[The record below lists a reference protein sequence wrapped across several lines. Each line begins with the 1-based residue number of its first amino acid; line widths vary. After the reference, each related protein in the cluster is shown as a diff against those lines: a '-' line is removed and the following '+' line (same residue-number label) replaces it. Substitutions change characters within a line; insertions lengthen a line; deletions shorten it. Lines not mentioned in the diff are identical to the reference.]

1 VNKYWYFFATLPGLK
16 FGTAPPFSS
25 DEFLALCRNHL
36 SPDDYV
42 IVEGA
47 ASLSLEKGKAR
58 ASGSALLQQYVS
70 WDRSMRNELS
80 RLRARRLGTNEEASV
95 RDTDLSGDGSRVAS
109 NIFSIEDPLQA
120 ELFLERQRWNAVE
133 SMAAGSDF
141 QVDSI
146 VAYRIK
152 LDIAIRIDTF
162 ISETGRRNYMN
173 LYDEILSERSMGD
186 NV

>member
-1 VNKYWYFFATLPGLK
+1 
-16 FGTAPPFSS
+16 
-25 DEFLALCRNHL
+25 
-36 SPDDYV
+36 
-42 IVEGA
+42 
-47 ASLSLEKGKAR
+47 
-58 ASGSALLQQYVS
+58 
-70 WDRSMRNELS
+70 
-80 RLRARRLGTNEEASV
+80 
-95 RDTDLSGDGSRVAS
+95 
-109 NIFSIEDPLQA
+109 LQA

-173 LYDEILSERSMGD
+173 LYDEILSENSMGD